1 MQICLSSCFI
11 AAPKIWPRT
20 VPGTEIAVDGFYDG
34 GKTCRIRFA
43 LPLPGEWTWRT
54 SSLDFGLNG
63 VSGCL
68 TAAPPTPEQV
78 GRNPNYRGHLKIGAG
93 GRYFEYADGTPFFL
107 MADTLWAG
115 NSARCGL
122 GENEDGPFHRY
133 IADRKAKGFTAVLMQ
148 YMRGFGDTTN
158 EPAGQRNEG
167 GIPLSKA
174 TSAA

>member
-158 EPAGQRNEG
+158 EPAGQRNEW